1 MKNKR
6 WKSKKGFT
14 LVELLVVVAIIGILA
29 VIALPALFKN
39 IEKAKIA
46 KLESDVTAIKSAS
59 LSYYADES
67 KFTDGNTIS
76 WVKKDGKIVVNGGLK
91 VDPLANSIEGLG
103 MPYNGSYTL
112 VSSGGDKEYL
122 ELIIIPD
129 GEISQSGV
137 KKLNTD
143 YGDSIDIKY
152 PQGKININITLL
164 NNEPKS

>member
-1 MKNKR
+1 MKNSR
-6 WKSKKGFT
+6 WKSKIGFT

-59 LSYYADES
+59 LSYYADKS

-91 VDPLANSIEGLG
+91 VDPLANNIEGLG

-112 VSSGGDKEYL
+112 MSSGGEKEFL
-122 ELIIIPD
+122 QLIIIPD
-129 GEISQSGV
+129 GEISQSGL
-137 KKLNTD
+137 KKLTND
-143 YGDSIDIKY
+143 YGDSIKIDSS
-152 PQGKININITLL
+152 QGEMNIILTLL